1 MTNSYCGKNC
11 EECTHRDLL
20 ECPGC
25 KEGPGGTRPCQCELA
40 RCCRDK
46 GLPHCGECTFYS
58 ACGKL
63 PARNAIPVERLKAQE
78 AEKEERAKLVQ
89 KSKLLGPWLWALFLL
104 VIPSAIASF
113 LTNHTIVQW
122 MPSLY
127 VPGQILNL
135 LCAIVY
141 SGILLRLS
149 SESGRYR
156 VSGIC
161 RLISAAATAALLLLP
176 AGTEE
181 SWAFL
186 LLLPAAV
193 VALVGEYFEYA
204 GHAALTEPVSTGL
217 SQQWER
223 LWKWYI
229 GMFLALMGS
238 LVLSL
243 LLSFVGILL
252 ALAAAIGFGVVS
264 IIKLVYLYRTAKLF
278 KMLPES
284 DWPAS

>member
-25 KEGPGGTRPCQCELA
+25 KQGPGGTRPCQCELA

-46 GLPHCGECTFYS
+46 GLQHCRECTLYS

-89 KSKLLGPWLWALFLL
+89 KSKILGPWLWALFLL
-104 VIPSAIASF
+104 VIPSVVASF
-113 LTNHTIVQW
+113 LTNNTIVQW

-127 VPGQILNL
+127 VPGQVLNL

-149 SESGRYR
+149 GFRNLPPDFSRCDGCAFTLAHRDRRKLGISPFAAGCCCGPGR
-156 VSGIC
+156 
-161 RLISAAATAALLLLP
+161 
-176 AGTEE
+176 
-181 SWAFL
+181 
-186 LLLPAAV
+186 
-193 VALVGEYFEYA
+193 
-204 GHAALTEPVSTGL
+204 
-217 SQQWER
+217 
-223 LWKWYI
+223 
-229 GMFLALMGS
+229 
-238 LVLSL
+238 
-243 LLSFVGILL
+243 GIL
-252 ALAAAIGFGVVS
+252 
-264 IIKLVYLYRTAKLF
+264 
-278 KMLPES
+278 
-284 DWPAS
+284 